1 MVAMVSTP
9 TDTPTQRQQIT
20 LHYLDKLMVQNKYK
34 GTDQILTNSGAG
46 INVNISHVVV
56 DTPIETLYLN
66 NVLHVPSATD
76 TENLVSVHCSSKDN
90 HVGCGLSLLVHASMP
105 LKF

>member
-1 MVAMVSTP
+1 LDLTASRAGMSIDNIGHAVI
-9 TDTPTQRQQIT
+9 DT
-20 LHYLDKLMVQNKYK
+20 
-34 GTDQILTNSGAG
+34 
-46 INVNISHVVV
+46 HVK
-56 DTPIETLYLN
+56 TLYLN

-90 HVGCGLSLLVHASMP
+90 HVGCGLSLLVHVSMP